1 MVENV
6 EYLANPSVLRSLA
19 NALFS
24 ANRSPRSGGASLVQ
38 RSGKAS
44 QGMGKSVS
52 HARPF
57 QAVLSIAYRGRV
69 FLIPACR

>member
-24 ANRSPRSGGASLVQ
+24 ANRSPRSGDASLVQ

>member
-1 MVENV
+1 MVENA
-6 EYLANPSVLRSLA
+6 EYLANPSVLSSCT

-24 ANRSPRSGGASLVQ
+24 ENRSPRSGDASLVQ

-57 QAVLSIAYRGRV
+57 QAEFYQVHIEGGL
-69 FLIPACR
+69 F

>member
-38 RSGKAS
+38 RSGKTS

-52 HARPF
+52 HGRPF